1 MNVHERSSGAGA
13 VRVSAFKVFSLALS
27 LALLSGLGLALAL
40 HFMDRSVK
48 TIDQAERLAGVP
60 VLTAV
65 PRKGRKGAK
74 NGGYSLDMITE
85 RDGIVAESFR
95 TLRTSLAMTTR
106 VEDRRVFMFTSAVPS
121 EGKTFCSSNFAV
133 TLAHQGF
140 KTLLI
145 DCDLRRPMVS
155 RVFFG
160 EQRKPGVVDILAG
173 ACVLRDAIQDT
184 EVEDLKVLTAG
195 NRAPNP
201 AELLSASKLV
211 DLIKEALQT
220 YDRVVID
227 TAPVLAVSDSLLIA
241 PHVDVT
247 CLVLRSFR
255 TPRKTFMRAIKALDD
270 IRCRPVGVVF
280 NFMPTGAG
288 SYYYYS
294 GKYHGD
300 YGTKGVYGT

>member
-1 MNVHERSSGAGA
+1 MRS
-13 VRVSAFKVFSLALS
+13 
-27 LALLSGLGLALAL
+27 
-40 HFMDRSVK
+40 
-48 TIDQAERLAGVP
+48 
-60 VLTAV
+60 
-65 PRKGRKGAK
+65 
-74 NGGYSLDMITE
+74 
-85 RDGIVAESFR
+85 
-95 TLRTSLAMTTR
+95 
-106 VEDRRVFMFTSAVPS
+106 
-121 EGKTFCSSNFAV
+121 
-133 TLAHQGF
+133 
-140 KTLLI
+140 
-145 DCDLRRPMVS
+145 
-155 RVFFG
+155 
-160 EQRKPGVVDILAG
+160 
-173 ACVLRDAIQDT
+173 QDT

-201 AELLSASKLV
+201 AELLSAAKMV

-247 CLVLRSFR
+247 CLVLRSFK

-270 IRCRPVGVVF
+270 IQCRPVGVVF